1 MELIEIVLFIG
12 LQSAMQLVLVHHQIY
27 SLMGVRMDGWMVERM
42 NRWLLR
48 IDGHISGCAE
58 WHAISIPRFI

>member
-1 MELIEIVLFIG
+1 MD
-12 LQSAMQLVLVHHQIY
+12 
-27 SLMGVRMDGWMVERM
+27 VRMDGWMVEWM

-58 WHAISIPRFI
+58 WHAISIPRFYLKALGSIYN